1 MKPET
6 PDLEKSTPVTSA
18 LPKDLPDAAL
28 LLPRVNVHYFPL
40 AENDETAR
48 AFVADR
54 RMSRTT
60 TEIIPGGLAAA
71 VARYQEGPTPNLL
84 IIEGDGDGEALLGGL
99 DELAS
104 YCDPTTHVVVI
115 GKQNDIAL
123 YRAIRDRGVEDYLLA
138 PVTPQNLLDIA
149 SRIFCPEDG
158 PARIGRVISVIG
170 AKGGVGASTVAQN
183 IAWRLSESSGADVML
198 IDMDFAFGASAINC
212 NVEASGAGVMAE
224 ISRLDNALLDRMLS
238 RKGAH
243 LCLLPAP
250 ATLEKHRDPTPAEAT
265 TLIDLARRHTP
276 FVVLDLPHVWNDAIS
291 TALLNSDAVGV
302 VTTGGLASI
311 RNAAMIMD
319 ELRTKRPNDD
329 APRLILNQHGAW
341 KRAELD
347 QKDIKS
353 TLNLEPDFT
362 IPFDPK
368 LFGTAESQGMLAS
381 EVSGGRKVTAVIDGI
396 AKALAG
402 RETHRAEKRSWLK
415 PRLSRRKG

>member
-1 MKPET
+1 M
-6 PDLEKSTPVTSA
+6 
-18 LPKDLPDAAL
+18 
-28 LLPRVNVHYFPL
+28 
-40 AENDETAR
+40 
-48 AFVADR
+48 
-54 RMSRTT
+54 
-60 TEIIPGGLAAA
+60 
-71 VARYQEGPTPNLL
+71 
-84 IIEGDGDGEALLGGL
+84 
-99 DELAS
+99 
-104 YCDPTTHVVVI
+104 
-115 GKQNDIAL
+115 
-123 YRAIRDRGVEDYLLA
+123 
-138 PVTPQNLLDIA
+138 
-149 SRIFCPEDG
+149 
-158 PARIGRVISVIG
+158 ISVIG

-381 EVSGGRKVTAVIDGI
+381 EVSSGRKVTAVIDGI